1 MFVYLIDGLGMEG
14 VQMDGYRQFLLKVAN
29 TRMPFGKY
37 EGRLL
42 LEIPEPY
49 LVWYKQKGFPQGEL
63 GKLLEQML
71 EIKLNGLEP
80 VVWPLVKR

>member
-1 MFVYLIDGLGMEG
+1 MTNDH
-14 VQMDGYRQFLLKVAN
+14 RQFLLKVAN

-49 LVWYKQKGFPQGEL
+49 LVWYKQKGFPKGEL
-63 GKLLEQML
+63 GALLEQML

-80 VVWPLVKR
+80 VIWPLVRR

>member
-1 MFVYLIDGLGMEG
+1 MTNEH
-14 VQMDGYRQFLLKVAN
+14 RQFLLKVAN

-49 LVWYKQKGFPQGEL
+49 LVWYKQKGFPKGEL
-63 GKLLEQML
+63 GALLEQML

-80 VVWPLVKR
+80 VIWPLVRR

>member
-1 MFVYLIDGLGMEG
+1 MEG
-14 VQMDGYRQFLLKVAN
+14 VQMDDYRQFLLKVAN

-42 LEIPEPY
+42 LEIPELY

-71 EIKLNGLEP
+71 EIKLNGLESI
-80 VVWPLVKR
+80 VWPLVRR

>member
-1 MFVYLIDGLGMEG
+1 
-14 VQMDGYRQFLLKVAN
+14 MDDYRQFLLKVAN

-49 LVWYKQKGFPQGEL
+49 LVWYKQNGFPQGEL

-71 EIKLNGLEP
+71 EIKLNGLESI
-80 VVWPLVKR
+80 VWPLVRR

>member
-1 MFVYLIDGLGMEG
+1 VFVYLKDGLGMEG
-14 VQMDGYRQFLLKVAN
+14 VQMDDYRQFLLKVAN

-71 EIKLNGLEP
+71 EIKLNGLESI
-80 VVWPLVKR
+80 VWPLVRR

>member
-1 MFVYLIDGLGMEG
+1 MFVYLKDGLGMEG
-14 VQMDGYRQFLLKVAN
+14 VQMDDYRQFLLKVAN

-71 EIKLNGLEP
+71 EIKLNGLESI
-80 VVWPLVKR
+80 VWPLVRR

>member
-1 MFVYLIDGLGMEG
+1 MFVYLKDGLGMEG
-14 VQMDGYRQFLLKVAN
+14 VQMDDYRQFLLKVAN

-49 LVWYKQKGFPQGEL
+49 LVWYKQNGFPQGEL

-71 EIKLNGLEP
+71 EIKLNGLESI
-80 VVWPLVKR
+80 VWPLVRR

>member
-71 EIKLNGLEP
+71 EIKLNGLES

>member
-1 MFVYLIDGLGMEG
+1 MEG

-71 EIKLNGLEP
+71 EIKLNGLES

>member
-1 MFVYLIDGLGMEG
+1 MEG
-14 VQMDGYRQFLLKVAN
+14 VQMDDYRQFLLKVAN

-71 EIKLNGLEP
+71 EIKLNGLESI
-80 VVWPLVKR
+80 VWPLVRR

>member
-1 MFVYLIDGLGMEG
+1 
-14 VQMDGYRQFLLKVAN
+14 MDGYRQFLLKVAN

-71 EIKLNGLEP
+71 EIKLNGLES